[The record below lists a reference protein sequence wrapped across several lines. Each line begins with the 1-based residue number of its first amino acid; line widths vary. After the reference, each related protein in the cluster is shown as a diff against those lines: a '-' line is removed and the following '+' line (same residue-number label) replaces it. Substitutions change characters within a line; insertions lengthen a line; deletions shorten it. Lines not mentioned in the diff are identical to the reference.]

1 MRTRWAVTI
10 AGAAL
15 VATSACA
22 SLGLGSFKDPE
33 VTFKDARITG
43 LGVTGGAIEIVLDV
57 HNPNRFRLEGTKLTY
72 RVVVDSTEFGT
83 GEYTTRF
90 EVDENSNSVVRLP
103 LSFTYAGVGAAGR
116 ALMQTGTV
124 EYRVIGD
131 FTVSTPIGN
140 FTRPYDQKGRFSTL
154 QGGARE

>member
-1 MRTRWAVTI
+1 MRITWSAAM

-15 VATSACA
+15 VVTGACA
-22 SLGLGSFKDPE
+22 SLGLGSFKDPV

-57 HNPNRFRLEGTKLTY
+57 YNPNRFRLEGTRLTY
-72 RVVVDSTEFGT
+72 RVLVDSTEFGT
-83 GEYTTRF
+83 GEYTTKF
-90 EVDENSNSVVRLP
+90 GVDEKSNNEVRLP
-103 LSFTYAGVGAAGR
+103 LSFTYKGVGAAGR
-116 ALMQTGTV
+116 ALTQTGTV

-131 FTVSTPIGN
+131 FTVSTPLGN

-154 QGGARE
+154 QGGARD